1 VRTENEIPASAVILL
16 PKFIDVCRSI
26 AEISSQRHKSGMK
39 SFWVE
44 KPLRPRP
51 IRSNVQKGADKYT
64 RLTPLLTVD
73 RCLKKVCEC
82 ARFGGLAAGFRAENS
97 HSPDIGVAF
106 IITEIVTRGVR
117 GQGAHDAADDLRF
130 YRLAQP
136 DDCW

>member
-1 VRTENEIPASAVILL
+1 MRTENEIPASAVILL

-82 ARFGGLAAGFRAENS
+82 AQFGGLAGSMSVIAMLRQLSA
-97 HSPDIGVAF
+97 SPSS
-106 IITEIVTRGVR
+106 
-117 GQGAHDAADDLRF
+117 LS
-130 YRLAQP
+130 LPAQCLCP
-136 DDCW
+136 WPSVFPRSEKPIAVFVDRRE